1 MNIEIL
7 YLMLPLVMLPH
18 VAEEILTRRRWLIR
32 RGHEVAERCPL
43 ARKTLLAAD
52 GLPGSG
58 FAALAAAELAF
69 TALAAAWFANGT
81 LWLLLAV
88 FYAFALHLVAQLAL
102 AVAARG
108 YVPGLV
114 TALIAVPYC
123 AAAIHN
129 SVVRFGWGSNALLAA
144 GGVLLFL
151 LAPLAAL
158 GVEMCR
164 NHAERE

>member
-7 YLMLPLVMLPH
+7 YLVFPLVMLPH
-18 VAEEILTRRRWLIR
+18 VAEEILTRGRWLVR

-52 GLPGSG
+52 GLPAPA
-58 FAALAAAELAF
+58 FAALTAAELAF
-69 TALAAAWFANGT
+69 AALAAAWFANGT

-88 FYAFALHLVAQLAL
+88 LYAFAFHLLERFALAL
-102 AVAARG
+102 AACG

-114 TALIAVPYC
+114 TALLAAPYC
-123 AAAIHN
+123 AVAIRN
-129 SVVRFGWGSNALLAA
+129 LIIRFGWGGNAPFAA
-144 GGVLLFL
+144 VGLLLFL

-158 GVEMCR
+158 VAGMRR
-164 NHAERE
+164 NYAERE